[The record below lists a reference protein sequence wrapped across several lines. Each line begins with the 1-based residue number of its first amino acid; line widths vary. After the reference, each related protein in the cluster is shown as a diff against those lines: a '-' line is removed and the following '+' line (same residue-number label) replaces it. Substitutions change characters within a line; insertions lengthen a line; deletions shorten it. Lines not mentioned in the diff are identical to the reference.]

1 VSTERDRLTELEHA
15 LGQAAEE
22 AESWLEE
29 PGSLTFKEAGRRIL
43 AMIGVVANA
52 PGAVSPAKGTVMAGG
67 TLTRLLAIIR
77 NVDLWLDAEV
87 AGEYAAQPLGQDWAR
102 VAKTAEEVGEAIAAL
117 IAMTGQNP
125 RKGVCGTLDDLL
137 GELGDTAVTAI
148 FAIQHFTK
156 NEAETGAVVV
166 AAMEKAGAR
175 AEKAGYA

>member
-1 VSTERDRLTELEHA
+1 
-15 LGQAAEE
+15 
-22 AESWLEE
+22 
-29 PGSLTFKEAGRRIL
+29 
-43 AMIGVVANA
+43 
-52 PGAVSPAKGTVMAGG
+52 MADDMPE
-67 TLTRLLAIIR
+67 RLLTIIR
-77 NVDLWLDAEV
+77 NVDRWLDAEV

-125 RKGVCGTLDDLL
+125 RKGVCGTLGDLL

-156 NEAETGAVVV
+156 DETRTAEIVI